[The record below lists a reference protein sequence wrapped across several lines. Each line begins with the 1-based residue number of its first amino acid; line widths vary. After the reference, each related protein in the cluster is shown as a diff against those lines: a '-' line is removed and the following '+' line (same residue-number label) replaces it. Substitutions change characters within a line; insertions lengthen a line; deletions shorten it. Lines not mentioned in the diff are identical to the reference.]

1 MSITTSS
8 QRVRKAVVRLETEQG
23 RDAQDFEGCKTG
35 VAKRLLIDIQEL
47 TPALSARAAE
57 MEVEG
62 RIPTDVVKVLK
73 AIGAF
78 RLFVPKS
85 HGGLELDLPSGLQII
100 TALARADGSVGW
112 TVMIGNGGHIFA
124 GLLPRETYDR
134 VYRAGPDTVIAGV
147 SQPAGTADATEGG
160 WRVNGRWPYASGCL
174 HAEWLG
180 GVCVMREAGKRLA
193 GPAATKG
200 PLLRVFFMPSSD
212 WQIENTWHVA
222 GLKATASHH
231 IAFRDKV
238 VPTANF
244 FDLAG
249 GAPCLPGP
257 LYQTVLEVLPL
268 FHAAFAIGL
277 ARGAFDDLLELA
289 DTGRQQ
295 FHAPTSMRESEIFQY
310 ELGRLAADL
319 RAAEAFHQVQAASH
333 WRRALAGTLK
343 DEALLVE
350 ATQAGAWIVGTCVR
364 VVDACFTLAGG
375 SAVYETSP
383 LQRRLRDMH
392 TAAQHASIQQRHYTG
407 AGKLLLNP
415 STR

>member
-1 MSITTSS
+1 
-8 QRVRKAVVRLETEQG
+8 
-23 RDAQDFEGCKTG
+23 
-35 VAKRLLIDIQEL
+35 
-47 TPALSARAAE
+47 
-57 MEVEG
+57 
-62 RIPTDVVKVLK
+62 
-73 AIGAF
+73 
-78 RLFVPKS
+78 VPKS
-85 HGGLELDLPSGLQII
+85 HGGLELDLPSGLRII
-100 TALARADGSVGW
+100 TALARVDGSVAW
-112 TVMIGNGGHIFA
+112 TVMIGNGGHLFA

-134 VYRAGPDTVIAGV
+134 VYRAGPDTVIAGT

-160 WRVNGRWPYASGCL
+160 WRVNGRWPFASGCL
-174 HAEWLG
+174 HADWLA
-180 GVCVMREAGKRLA
+180 GVCVMTEGGKRLA
-193 GPAATKG
+193 GPAEPKG
-200 PLLRVFFMPSSD
+200 PLLRGFFMPASD
-212 WQIENTWHVA
+212 WQIEDTWHVA

-231 IAFRDKV
+231 IAFRDEV

-244 FDLAG
+244 FDLVG

-277 ARGAFDDLLELA
+277 ARGALDELLELA
-289 DTGRQQ
+289 GTGRQQ
-295 FHAPTSMRESEIFQY
+295 LHAATSMRESETFQY

-319 RAAEAFHQVQAASH
+319 RAAEAFHQIQTASH

-350 ATQAGAWIVGTCVR
+350 ATQAGAWIAKTCVR
-364 VVDACFTLAGG
+364 VVDKCFALAGG

-392 TAAQHASIQQRHYTG
+392 TAAQHATIQERHYAG

-415 STR
+415 STS